1 MLITLISECEKKALL
16 RTRRVL
22 DAFANRIGE
31 RTWQTIITQEG
42 LIAVKN
48 LLKKSATKSTAVSCH
63 WHRLRSRS
71 ELLWIVGNRDK
82 FNDEGCVAI
91 NWTDS
96 NQLKNEWQNDWKYL
110 PVVKSLSA
118 LSALLHDWG
127 KASAIFQK
135 KLKTNSKKIIDPLR
149 HEFVSAILFSI
160 FVKQSGNCDAD
171 WLTKMSNG
179 EINENEL
186 KKFVSQK
193 NFNAVGNNIFEGLPT
208 IASLVLWL
216 ILSHHKLPYLKEKN
230 QRLDYE
236 DSEKNYSFLTILK
249 IIKSSWC
256 YENVSE
262 IALDE
267 CFNFSKGLLTNSSE
281 WLKQIKKWSAK
292 ILQEEQKI
300 IEQFDNNSIRLSLY
314 LSRLCLMLGDHFY
327 SSLQKNNDWKSE
339 VELFA
344 NTDRKTKSLKQ
355 KLDEHLVGVC
365 KNSLNI
371 AQTLSH
377 FSDRM
382 DYAYDL
388 KKLQRKSPKGF
399 EWQDKAVDKIINFK
413 TSHKNSS
420 HENCGNFIIN
430 IASTGCGKT
439 IANAKIAQALSQNH
453 DNLRFILAL
462 GLRTLTLQTGDVYKN
477 QLNLSSD
484 EIAILIG
491 SKAIQELHENNK
503 NEDDISINE
512 EFGSESIESL
522 LDEELDSSQELN
534 LDFLDAVIPK
544 NHPQKNKLKS
554 FLDKPVLVCTIDHI
568 MSATETIKG
577 GKYILP
583 ALRLLSADL
592 IIDEIDDFNNI
603 DLIAISRLIHLS
615 AMFGRNVMISSA
627 TITPSIAEGLFN
639 VYQEGFK
646 IHANFR
652 EKTQAVSCVIIDEFN
667 SEIELF
673 SKSNSQ
679 ENINLF
685 KDFYTK
691 FINKRIANINQQ
703 TIRRK
708 GFIVDCKALK
718 NDDKKDEKYFEKIK
732 ETAIQLH
739 QKHHFFHQKLQ
750 KKISFGVIRIANIN
764 PCIKLAIHL
773 LKTNLPDNFSI
784 KIMPYHSR
792 QIMLLRQDQEKHLD
806 KILCRK
812 EQNNQEPQAFEDC
825 VIKQHLQDT
834 SQENILFIL
843 IATPVE
849 EIGRDHDFDWA
860 IIEPSS
866 FRSIIQL
873 AGRVKR
879 HRNHVILEPNVAIM
893 QYNLKGLEDNNDAV
907 FCRPGFEKNGKKFK
921 LETHDLKKLIDEESL
936 KNSINSIPRIIENKQ
951 LEPNKNLIDLEHFA
965 LRESLTNYEKNGP
978 NNLQS
983 WLNQFWYLTALPQQF
998 NRFRQDISSD
1008 EDDKIFYI
1016 YENGE
1021 LKFKKRNEDGE
1032 FKTIENQLKI
1042 SVSDLDLEKYK
1053 SRIWLQRNYQ
1063 KLLEK
1068 IFSNHENLTE
1078 DLENI
1083 KTNNSK
1089 RYGEICL
1096 GNFNQDHDK
1105 GWIYSD
1111 FYGLRKK

>member
-1 MLITLISECEKKALL
+1 
-16 RTRRVL
+16 
-22 DAFANRIGE
+22 
-31 RTWQTIITQEG
+31 
-42 LIAVKN
+42 
-48 LLKKSATKSTAVSCH
+48 
-63 WHRLRSRS
+63 
-71 ELLWIVGNRDK
+71 
-82 FNDEGCVAI
+82 
-91 NWTDS
+91 
-96 NQLKNEWQNDWKYL
+96 
-110 PVVKSLSA
+110 
-118 LSALLHDWG
+118 
-127 KASAIFQK
+127 
-135 KLKTNSKKIIDPLR
+135 
-149 HEFVSAILFSI
+149 
-160 FVKQSGNCDAD
+160 
-171 WLTKMSNG
+171 
-179 EINENEL
+179 
-186 KKFVSQK
+186 
-193 NFNAVGNNIFEGLPT
+193 
-208 IASLVLWL
+208 
-216 ILSHHKLPYLKEKN
+216 
-230 QRLDYE
+230 
-236 DSEKNYSFLTILK
+236 
-249 IIKSSWC
+249 
-256 YENVSE
+256 
-262 IALDE
+262 
-267 CFNFSKGLLTNSSE
+267 LLTNSSE

-503 NEDDISINE
+503 NENDISINE

-554 FLDKPVLVCTIDHI
+554 FLYKPVLVCTIDHI
-568 MSATETIKG
+568 ISATETIKG

-583 ALRLLSADL
+583 ALRLLSSDL

-652 EKTQAVSCVIIDEFN
+652 EKTQAVSCAIIDEFN

-834 SQENILFIL
+834 SQENILFNL

-879 HRNHVILEPNVAIM
+879 HRNHVVLEPNVAIM

-907 FCRPGFEKNGKKFK
+907 FCRPGFEKDGKKFK

-951 LEPNKNLIDLEHFA
+951 LEPNKNLIDLEHFT

-1008 EDDKIFYI
+1008 EDDKIYLI

-1053 SRIWLQRNYQ
+1053 SRIWLERNYQ

-1068 IFSNHENLTE
+1068 IYNNHENLTE